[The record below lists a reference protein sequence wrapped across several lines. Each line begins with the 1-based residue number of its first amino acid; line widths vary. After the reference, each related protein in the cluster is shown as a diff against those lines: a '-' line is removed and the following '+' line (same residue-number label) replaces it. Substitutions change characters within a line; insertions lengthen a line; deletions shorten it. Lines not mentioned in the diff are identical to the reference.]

1 MGSVAVRIAASL
13 AFEARNTTAAR
24 RLGMR
29 IWLTSLSTKVMTSRV
44 AARRSASSY
53 LDGAR
58 LGCVCAYM
66 SGRHSSECRY
76 TSQAAA
82 LGGNVASVNGALARM
97 GSPAGSASGR
107 SAALSAH
114 TKPPP

>member
-1 MGSVAVRIAASL
+1 
-13 AFEARNTTAAR
+13 
-24 RLGMR
+24 
-29 IWLTSLSTKVMTSRV
+29 
-44 AARRSASSY
+44 
-53 LDGAR
+53 
-58 LGCVCAYM
+58 M

>member
-1 MGSVAVRIAASL
+1 
-13 AFEARNTTAAR
+13 
-24 RLGMR
+24 
-29 IWLTSLSTKVMTSRV
+29 
-44 AARRSASSY
+44 
-53 LDGAR
+53 
-58 LGCVCAYM
+58 M

-114 TKPPP
+114 QTPAVTPEYQRIVGRGQPVDVAVEFISFPT

>member
-24 RLGMR
+24 RLGMMMR
-29 IWLTSLSTKVMTSRV
+29 IAV
-44 AARRSASSY
+44 
-53 LDGAR
+53 R
-58 LGCVCAYM
+58 LPGEVITFVD
-66 SGRHSSECRY
+66 SEVSQIRY